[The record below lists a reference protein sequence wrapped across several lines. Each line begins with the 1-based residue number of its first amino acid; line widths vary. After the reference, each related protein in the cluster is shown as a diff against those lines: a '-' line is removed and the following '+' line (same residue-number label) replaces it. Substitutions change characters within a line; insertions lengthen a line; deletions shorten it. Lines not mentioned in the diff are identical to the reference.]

1 MANAKPNPGTNQ
13 KRGSRGPAPKL
24 IADEKT
30 LRLIRAIAGVKA
42 TQREAAYHFGVALS
56 TFEEFLAVPEVRE
69 AWDGGQEGDAFI
81 SLRRNQFEL
90 SKKNPQMAIHLGKV
104 YLGQKDEVG
113 LNLSGSV
120 DTLGGAAVTL
130 AERIARELGALAPAA
145 ADGGDSEP
153 RSAE

>member
-1 MANAKPNPGTNQ
+1 MAKKGTISGTKPASAKP
-13 KRGSRGPAPKL
+13 GPAPKL
-24 IADEKT
+24 QPDEKT
-30 LRLIRAIAGVKA
+30 LRLVRAIAGVKA

-56 TFEEFLAVPEVRE
+56 TFEEFLAIPEVRE

-104 YLGQKDEVG
+104 YLGQKDEIG
-113 LNLSGSV
+113 INHSGSV

-145 ADGGDSEP
+145 ADDGDPEP
-153 RSAE
+153 GPAE